1 MKRLVQFPME
11 NGDWIMAEVDEQ
23 ETGGTVRAGRG
34 LDEKP
39 EKAPQ
44 SFEQALSKVRPA
56 TERVIAQLQNLSV
69 ELDQIEMEFGFN
81 LSGEFGAII
90 AKASVEA
97 NYKVTLCWSSKNKGS
112 DKASSS

>member
-11 NGDWIMAEVDEQ
+11 DGGWMMVEVDEP

-34 LDEKP
+34 FDEKP

-44 SFEQALSKVRPA
+44 TFEQALSKVRPA
-56 TERVIAQLQNLSV
+56 TERVIAQLKNLSV
-69 ELDQIEMEFGFN
+69 DLDQVEMEFGFN

-97 NYKVTLCWSSKNKGS
+97 NYKVTLSWSGKKNKQGG
-112 DKASSS
+112 A

>member
-1 MKRLVQFPME
+1 MKHLVQFSME
-11 NGDWIMAEVDEQ
+11 DGGWIMAEVEEQ
-23 ETGGTVRAGRG
+23 DMGGAVRAGRG
-34 LDEKP
+34 LEEKP

-69 ELDQIEMEFGFN
+69 ELDQVEMEFGFN

-97 NYKVTLCWSSKNKGS
+97 NYKVTLCWSGKSKKIDAG
-112 DKASSS
+112 

>member
-11 NGDWIMAEVDEQ
+11 NGDWKMAEVDEQ
-23 ETGGTVRAGRG
+23 DVGGTVRAARG
-34 LDEKP
+34 QEEKP

-56 TERVIAQLQNLSV
+56 TERVVVQLQSLSV
-69 ELDQIEMEFGFN
+69 DLDEVEMEFGFN

-90 AKASVEA
+90 AKASAEA
-97 NYKVTLCWSSKNKGS
+97 NYKVTLRWSGNNKGS
-112 DKASSS
+112 GKA